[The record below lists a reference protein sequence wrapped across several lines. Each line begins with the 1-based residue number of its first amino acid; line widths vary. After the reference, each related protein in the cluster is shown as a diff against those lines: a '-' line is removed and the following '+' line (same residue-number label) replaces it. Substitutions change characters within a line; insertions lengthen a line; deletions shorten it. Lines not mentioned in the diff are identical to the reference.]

1 MPGPTRETSSMR
13 PLLRKLLLVTLL
25 LIILAAGAGWF
36 LIKDSQRLQSD
47 LLAHAASVLSG
58 EASLTAD
65 RTPGELIRYTRG
77 RLAGHPKLEF
87 FLLPLLDEIQP
98 IFERPVPPGDLHR
111 FGKGQRLDHVHPA
124 AAPAYLVASTS
135 ELEDAMRRATAG
147 QVIELLSG
155 NYRIDK
161 TLYTR
166 NAGQNL
172 ARITVRAAKANAAIL
187 EVGANAGFA
196 VTKPFWTFENLRM
209 VGVCQHDE
217 YCEHAFHVTGEAQNT
232 IIRNNHLED
241 FSAHIKVN
249 GFRGNWPDDGEL
261 SFNTL
266 INTRPRNTSKP
277 VTPFDLVGASR
288 WLVADNYVA
297 NFVKADPKSTAY
309 GLFMKGAGFA
319 GRIERNV
326 VVCTLGD
333 ISQPGTRVG
342 ISFGGGGSGAAYC
355 RDGACEVEFSG
366 GRAVNNIVAHCND
379 FGIDVN
385 RSRNSFIAHNTLINT
400 GGIDVRGTGGSAL
413 AYGNLF
419 EGIARART
427 GGILKTQM
435 NENHGLESY
444 FSAADNL
451 LLHWQKLP
459 EKIPSHEAVPA
470 DLCGRPRPDGT
481 LPGALEEAGPCG

>member
-1 MPGPTRETSSMR
+1 MPYLQG
-13 PLLRKLLLVTLL
+13 LLLLMKPFPRNLLFVMLFL
-25 LIILAAGAGWF
+25 LISALGGWM
-36 LIKDSQRLQSD
+36 LVKDSERMHAD
-47 LLAHAASVLSG
+47 LLAHVWRVMSG
-58 EASLTAD
+58 DASLTAD
-65 RTPGELIRYTRG
+65 RTPGELLRYSRA
-77 RLAGHPKLEF
+77 RLAGHPKLEY
-87 FLLPLLDEIQP
+87 FLLPLLDEVQP
-98 IFERPVPPGDLHR
+98 IFERPVPAGELHR
-111 FGKGQRLDHVHPA
+111 FGKGQRANPSHSVPA
-124 AAPAYLVASTS
+124 VNYPVSNVG

-147 QVIELLSG
+147 QVIELLPG
-155 NYRIDK
+155 TYRIEK

-166 NAGQNL
+166 NPGQSN
-172 ARITVRAAKANAAIL
+172 ARITLRAPNTNVAIL
-187 EVGANAGFA
+187 EIAANAGFA
-196 VTKPFWTFENLRM
+196 VNKPFWIFENLHM
-209 VGVCQHDE
+209 TGVCQKDE
-217 YCEHAFHVTGEAQNT
+217 YCEHAFHVTGEAHHVL
-232 IIRNNHLED
+232 IRNNYLQE

-249 GFRGNWPDDGEL
+249 GYRGNWPDDGEL

-309 GLFMKGAGFA
+309 GLFMKGAGFG

-326 VVCTLGD
+326 VICAFGD

-342 ISFGGGGSGAAYC
+342 ISFGGGGSGASYC

-400 GGIDVRGTGGSAL
+400 GGIDVRGTGSSAL

-427 GGILKTQM
+427 GGTLKMQM
-435 NENHGLESY
+435 NENLRLASH

-451 LLHWQKLP
+451 LLQWQKLP

-481 LPGALEEAGPCG
+481 VPGALGESGPCG